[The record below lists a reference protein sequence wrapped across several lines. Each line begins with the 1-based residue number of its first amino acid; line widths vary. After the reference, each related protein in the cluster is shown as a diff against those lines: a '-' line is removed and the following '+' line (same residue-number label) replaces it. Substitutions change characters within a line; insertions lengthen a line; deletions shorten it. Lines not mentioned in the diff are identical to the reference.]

1 MTSSGPIL
9 VVEDVPHVRDLLVMT
24 LRFQG
29 YEVLAAANGA
39 EALEKVAQRPPVLV
53 VTDILMPRLDGYA
66 LAYRLRSDPQTRSI
80 PIIFISATYVTPE
93 DKAFAQQLGAAEFIE
108 KPIDT
113 DEFLLTVAEILAAQE
128 KHALPPLDE
137 KAFYQGHK
145 ERLQA
150 KLAQKNRQISR
161 LERLLPTLPE
171 PQRDAYKAMLQEALT
186 HRQAIREELAEI
198 EAHLQALAASE
209 PEDASSSEG

>member
-1 MTSSGPIL
+1 MTTTGPIL

-29 YEVLAAANGA
+29 YEVLEASNGA
-39 EALEKVAQRPPVLV
+39 EALEVVAEQPPALV

-66 LAYRLRSDPQTRSI
+66 LAYRLRSNPQTRAI

-93 DKAFAQQLGAAEFIE
+93 DKAFAQQLGAVEFIE

-113 DEFLLTVAEILAAQE
+113 EEFLLTVAEILAAQE
-128 KHALPPLDE
+128 RQELPPLDE

-161 LERLLPTLPE
+161 LERLIPTLAE
-171 PQRDAYKAMLQEALT
+171 PQRDAYKAMLQEALG
-186 HRQAIREELAEI
+186 HREAIREELAEVNTR
-198 EAHLQALAASE
+198 LQELAG
-209 PEDASSSEG
+209 ASSEEE

>member
-1 MTSSGPIL
+1 MTNNGPIL

-29 YEVLAAANGA
+29 YEVIAANDGAAA
-39 EALEKVAQRPPVLV
+39 LEQVAQHRPALV
-53 VTDILMPRLDGYA
+53 ITDILMPRLDGYA
-66 LAYRLRSDPQTRSI
+66 LAYRLRSNPQTRAI

-113 DEFLLTVAEILAAQE
+113 DEFLLTVAEILAAQAN
-128 KHALPPLDE
+128 HTLPPLDE
-137 KAFYQGHK
+137 KAFYQGHR

-161 LERLLPTLPE
+161 LERVIPTLPE
-171 PQRDAYKAMLQEALT
+171 PQREAYKAMLKEALT
-186 HRQAIREELAEI
+186 HRQAIREELAEV
-198 EAHLQALAASE
+198 EERLQALTASE
-209 PEDASSSEG
+209 EGDEPPPEG